1 VNISGTNGNDTLTGT
16 NVSDSISGLQG
27 DDNIAGLDGNDY
39 LYGGDGND
47 LIKGG
52 NGDDY
57 LLGNDGNDSL
67 IGGAG
72 NDKMYGGKGN
82 DTYYFDPNF
91 DVVTEYANEGID
103 KIISSVSIWG
113 LTANVENLTL
123 QGTAYVGAGNELDN
137 TIVGNDIN
145 NYLIGGIGND
155 SLDSGGGNDS
165 LDGGTGNDKM
175 FGGKG
180 NDNYYVDSS
189 ADVVT
194 EYVNEGIDKITS
206 SVSIWNL
213 AANVENLTL
222 TDTAYA
228 GVGNNLDNNIVGNN
242 STNYLYG
249 YAGNDTLEG
258 NGGDDYLFGDEGND
272 SLIGGTGN
280 DKMYG
285 GTGNDNYSVDSYTD
299 VVTEY
304 ANQGIDEITSSVSI
318 YNLVINV
325 ENLTL
330 TGTAEIGYGNTFDN
344 TITGNASN
352 NFLSGGA
359 GNDSLL
365 GGDGNDYLNGDA
377 GNDKL
382 TGGNGND
389 ILTGFQSGS
398 YGEKDILTGGGGA
411 DKFVLGYRFY
421 NDEWTT
427 EVGYYGDG
435 GNGYATIIDF
445 KYSEGD
451 KVQLTGNYSDYT
463 VNKSM
468 NLGGSSA
475 LDTGLYYKN
484 DLIAVFQDNTNF
496 IIGLDATFG

>member
-1 VNISGTNGNDTLTGT
+1 VNISGTNANETLTGT

-27 DDNIAGLDGNDY
+27 DDIISGLDGNDY

-47 LIKGG
+47 VIKGG

-57 LLGNDGNDSL
+57 LLGNDGNDL
-67 IGGAG
+67 LNGGAG

-82 DTYYFDPNF
+82 DTYLVDSSS

-113 LTANVENLTL
+113 LATNVENLTL
-123 QGTAYVGAGNELDN
+123 QGTAYAGYGNELDN
-137 TIVGNDIN
+137 TIVGNGSD
-145 NYLIGGIGND
+145 NYLYGGAGND
-155 SLDSGGGNDS
+155 T
-165 LDGGTGNDKM
+165 LDGGDGNDWLNGGAGNDKM
-175 FGGKG
+175 LGGKG
-180 NDNYYVDSS
+180 NDTYYVDSS
-189 ADVVT
+189 SDVVT
-194 EYVNEGIDKITS
+194 EYANEGIDKIIS
-206 SVSIWNL
+206 SVSIYSL
-213 AANVENLTL
+213 ATNVENLTL
-222 TDTAYA
+222 QGTAYA
-228 GVGNNLDNNIVGNN
+228 GYGNELDNNIVGND
-242 STNYLYG
+242 SSNYLYG
-249 YAGNDTLEG
+249 DAGNDLLEG
-258 NGGDDYLFGDEGND
+258 KGGNDIISGGDGND

-285 GTGNDNYSVDSYTD
+285 GKGNDNYDVDSYTD

-304 ANQGIDEITSSVSI
+304 ANEGTDKITSSVSI
-318 YNLVINV
+318 YSLVINV

-330 TGTAEIGYGNTFDN
+330 AGTAETGYGNTLDN
-344 TITGNASN
+344 TIVGNASN
-352 NFLSGGA
+352 NYLSGGA
-359 GNDSLL
+359 GNDSLF

-382 TGGNGND
+382 NGGNGND
-389 ILTGFQSGS
+389 ILTGFQFSS
-398 YGEKDILTGGGGA
+398 YGEKDILAGGGGA
-411 DKFVLGYRFY
+411 DKFVLGYSSY

-435 GNGYATIIDF
+435 GNGYATILDF

-451 KVQLTGNYSDYT
+451 KVQLAGSYSDYT

-475 LDTGLYYKN
+475 LDTGLYYKD
-484 DLIAVFQDNTNF
+484 DLIAVIQDNTSF